1 MKNTHKKSFLEKKKK
16 KKLTAVSLWGV
27 YFIGQEKLLPFSLFL
42 PKVLVLGNMWKVF
55 KSSPTLEPEFSAK

>member
-1 MKNTHKKSFLEKKKK
+1 MHEEHTEKIISRKKK

-42 PKVLVLGNMWKVF
+42 PKVLVLGNMLKVF